1 MISYKLHFILK
12 VFLIGVLFISGCGYS
27 PGYKLPRGVTRVS
40 IPIFKNETIPF
51 RRDLEYE
58 LTRAVKREFQLLT
71 TAEVVPREDSNAILR
86 GSILRFDEGV
96 LVESSAGD
104 IQEAGI
110 MVQVG
115 IQLIRSRDQRVLLQ
129 RVVEGRAS
137 YSLASGE
144 DIGVAREEAVKD
156 IAHRIIAEIE
166 PWENPNQS

>member
-1 MISYKLHFILK
+1 MISCKLHFILK

-71 TAEVVPREDSNAILR
+71 TAEIVPREDSNAILR

-129 RVVEGRAS
+129 RVVEGLTDCSRYGDADCIRDYWIDFSPRRRS
-137 YSLASGE
+137 Y
-144 DIGVAREEAVKD
+144 RPRWK
-156 IAHRIIAEIE
+156 
-166 PWENPNQS
+166 